1 MSTDAIRTTMNS
13 VRLEQTLDVSE
24 SRAYDCALDI
34 LRAYKLSGNFPINL
48 QIVLQHLGALAH
60 VAFVIEPKRFCS
72 DCRRVVFWPRDNVDA
87 DTFSVMIQSIKDRI
101 AFKAQEPRWIPWR
114 RTLIAQ
120 RTFTLSYAIAAS
132 HFWTL
137 VGRERTR
144 CIEKV
149 STL

>member
-1 MSTDAIRTTMNS
+1 MNS

-48 QIVLQHLGALAH
+48 QIVLQDLGALAH

-72 DCRRVVFWPRDNVDA
+72 DRRRVVFQPRDNVDA

-101 AFKAQEPRWIPWR
+101 AFEAQETRWISWG

-120 RTFTLSYAIAAS
+120 RRLTLFYATAARL
-132 HFWTL
+132 FWSL
-137 VGRERTR
+137 MAREHTK
-144 CIEKV
+144 CIEKI
-149 STL
+149 STLWA